1 MSDSTEPNNSGS
13 PKERFIRYSRS
24 RKGGILLAETVIS
37 LVVLICYAASIYSGY
52 VTVAICEMVFAGIF
66 FFVFM
71 MDWDKQFPFVSWV
84 WSVSCFSLER
94 CLQCTCQINDYF
106 NTCLFKMLHRPKGKD
121 TFSFSLQDFFRVV
134 VGAVLYLITSLIC
147 VISGSKDAALLA
159 GGVRVY
165 HCPLA
170 LNSQAHDITSAYLF
184 LPAPVLHIC
193 NAFSTLLAAPFLK
206 AYFLQMGMTFVL
218 MTMIR
223 KRSRESSLALRIAWW
238 RFTTT
243 A

>member
-1 MSDSTEPNNSGS
+1 MSDSTEPNNSAS
-13 PKERFIRYSRS
+13 PKERFISYSRS

-84 WSVSCFSLER
+84 WS
-94 CLQCTCQINDYF
+94 
-106 NTCLFKMLHRPKGKD
+106 
-121 TFSFSLQDFFRVV
+121 DFFRVV

-159 GGVRVY
+159 GGV
-165 HCPLA
+165 
-170 LNSQAHDITSAYLF
+170 F
-184 LPAPVLHIC
+184 G
-193 NAFSTLLAAPFLK
+193 LLATVLFAYDSYLSFMALK
-206 AYFLQMGMTFVL
+206 DRRQQVPA
-218 MTMIR
+218 
-223 KRSRESSLALRIAWW
+223 
-238 RFTTT
+238 TTV